1 MANLYMKE
9 DCDLLIRNDKIVK
22 TELNNFEDIKN
33 RILQR
38 VQSQFFDWA
47 FTSKDIANVV
57 GINFGQF
64 VGNIMTNDLILK
76 MKENI
81 FISLTEEDLIDSK
94 SLNIQEVAID
104 RENIIFY
111 VSMLIED
118 SSDDYQVG
126 LSIYYNTRQ
135 NITTSKIEKIKEEIW
150 QA

>member
-1 MANLYMKE
+1 MGNLYMKE

-33 RILQR
+33 KILQR

-47 FTSKDIANVV
+47 FTSKDIANIV

-64 VGNIMTNDLILK
+64 VGNIVTNDLILK

-81 FISLTEEDLIDSK
+81 FISLTEEELIDSK